1 MILLIDVGNTR
12 SKWALTDNTRGI
24 NWLLSGYWDNQSFN
38 QKLWSAQ
45 LNELKHSVER
55 DHKDSIDTVIISCV
69 AGEDIRGLLNNH
81 IKEALGVFPQL
92 PQADAEYQSQRGT
105 KLNNSYKI
113 AEALGVDRWLAMVAA
128 TELSIPPFAV
138 IDAGTAITLDVVGDN
153 GEHLGGHIIPGQKLM
168 QSSLLKDTGRIAW
181 SAQHN
186 LDSKSD
192 NDWLAT
198 NTQQAVEF
206 GALQASVGYLESVID
221 KLHHHMS
228 LNSII
233 MTGGDAEQL
242 CSLLNPPIK
251 KYVKYQK
258 DLVLQGLFY
267 WYRTNLLKKTADKA
281 NS

>member
-12 SKWALTDNTRGI
+12 SKWALTDNAHGTS
-24 NWLLSGYWDNQSFN
+24 WLLSGYWDNQSFN
-38 QKLWSAQ
+38 QMQWIAQ
-45 LNELKHSVER
+45 LGELKQTVER
-55 DHKDSIDTVIISCV
+55 EHQDSIDTVLISCV
-69 AGEDIRGLLNNH
+69 AGEDIRHLLNNH
-81 IKEALGVFPQL
+81 IKEALGVSPQL
-92 PQADAEYQSQRGT
+92 PQASAEYQSQQGT
-105 KLNNSYKI
+105 KLINSYKV
-113 AEALGVDRWLAMVAA
+113 AEALGVDRWLAMAAA
-128 TELSIPPFAV
+128 TELTMPPFAV
-138 IDAGTAITLDVVGDN
+138 IDAGTAITLDVVGAN
-153 GEHLGGHIIPGQKLM
+153 GKHLGGHIIPGQRLM

-186 LDSKSD
+186 LDSESD

-198 NTQQAVEF
+198 NTQQAVAL
-206 GALQASVGYLESVID
+206 GALHASVGYLESVTD
-221 KLHHHMS
+221 KLLQHMS

-242 CSLLNPPIK
+242 CGLLNQPIK

-267 WYRTNLLKKTADKA
+267 WYLTNLPKKTADKA

>member
-12 SKWALTDNTRGI
+12 SKWALTDNAHGTS
-24 NWLLSGYWDNQSFN
+24 WLLSGYWDNQSFN
-38 QKLWSAQ
+38 QMQWSEQ
-45 LNELKHSVER
+45 LAELKQTVE
-55 DHKDSIDTVIISCV
+55 HEHQESIDSVLISCV
-69 AGEDIRGLLNNH
+69 AGEDIRHLLNSH
-81 IKEALGVFPQL
+81 IIEALGVSPQL
-92 PQADAEYQSQRGT
+92 PQASAEYQSQQGT
-105 KLNNSYKI
+105 KLINSYKV

-128 TELSIPPFAV
+128 VELLIPPFAV
-138 IDAGTAITLDVVGDN
+138 IDAGTAITLDVVGAN
-153 GEHLGGHIIPGQKLM
+153 GKHLGGHIIPGQKLM

-192 NDWLAT
+192 NGWLAT
-198 NTQQAVEF
+198 NTQQAVEY

-267 WYRTNLLKKTADKA
+267 WYRTNLPKKTADKG